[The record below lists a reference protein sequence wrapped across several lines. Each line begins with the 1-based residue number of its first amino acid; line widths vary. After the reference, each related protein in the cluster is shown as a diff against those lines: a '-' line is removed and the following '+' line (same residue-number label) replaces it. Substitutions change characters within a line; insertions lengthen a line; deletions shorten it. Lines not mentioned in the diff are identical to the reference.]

1 MRTHTRTS
9 AGTYA
14 HRLCALTHT
23 TLCARVARGLIRPRA
38 LGRTRIVFEGIVYR
52 LIQIGR
58 AATDADDDGE
68 WLRLRGTAD
77 RLRRRLGMTL
87 ERCGTGARASG
98 ASPRVREAFILCPG
112 AL

>member
-1 MRTHTRTS
+1 MEVRNSCAQMEKFVRVS
-9 AGTYA
+9 CAGPCT
-14 HRLCALTHT
+14 CT
-23 TLCARVARGLIRPRA
+23 

-58 AATDADDDGE
+58 AATAADGDGE
-68 WLRLRGTAD
+68 WLRLRGTAE

>member
-1 MRTHTRTS
+1 MEKFVRASR
-9 AGTYA
+9 AGLGT
-14 HRLCALTHT
+14 
-23 TLCARVARGLIRPRA
+23 RA

-58 AATDADDDGE
+58 AATAADGDGE
-68 WLRLRGTAD
+68 WLRLRGTAE

-87 ERCGTGARASG
+87 ERCGTGAGASE